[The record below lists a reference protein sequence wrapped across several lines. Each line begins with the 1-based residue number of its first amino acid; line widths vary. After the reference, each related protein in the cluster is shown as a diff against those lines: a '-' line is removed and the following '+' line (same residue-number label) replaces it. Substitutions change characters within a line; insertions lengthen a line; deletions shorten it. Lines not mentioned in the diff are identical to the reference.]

1 MIFCEMIEKD
11 KSLKLV
17 DRFLALMIV
26 LLLLSPVLYS
36 QPAALGHFELETKRN
51 NSLKMDLK
59 LYNNLIVIPVI
70 INSSRDTLNMILDTG
85 VARTLITGLPNGEV
99 VNLNFTR
106 RVKVE
111 GLGEGESINAFYS
124 NGNEVIIDRTTGREQ
139 EVLVLEE
146 DIFNLS
152 TLLGTYVHGL
162 IGYSV
167 FKDFIVE
174 IDYRY
179 RWVKFHDYEKF
190 RSKFYKKGRSS
201 GWEQVPLTIRGGKPY
216 VSATIT
222 QTDGT
227 KVDVNLLIDTGA
239 SKAISLYHSAN
250 EDIYLPEK
258 RIRSFLGNGLSGE
271 INGYLGLIKE
281 IQIGD
286 YSFNNVVATYPDE
299 EGIKRALVFSDR
311 DGSLGSEL
319 MRRFKIMFNYR
330 DSTMLIQPSRF
341 FDDEFSYNK
350 SGIEIATPFP
360 RIQLYQVTHVR
371 EGSIADESG
380 IREGDFIT
388 EINGKTSSS
397 YTLNEALN
405 VFTRSSLEKL
415 RLKLVRND
423 SSFRKE
429 LDLVNELE

>member
-1 MIFCEMIEKD
+1 MIKKD
-11 KSLKLV
+11 QKQNLAN
-17 DRFLALMIV
+17 RFIALMMGLV
-26 LLLLSPVLYS
+26 LLSPVMHA
-36 QPAALGHFELETKRN
+36 QPAAQGYFELETKRN
-51 NSLKMDLK
+51 NSFKMDFK

-99 VNLNFTR
+99 INLNFTR
-106 RVKVE
+106 KVKVE

-124 NGNEVIIDRTTGREQ
+124 NGNEVIINRTTGHDQ

-152 TLLGTYVHGL
+152 ALLGSYVHGL

-190 RSKFYKKGRSS
+190 KSKYNKKARSS
-201 GWEQVPLTIRGGKPY
+201 GWDEVPLTIRDGKPY
-216 VSATIT
+216 ISATIT

-227 KVDVNLLIDTGA
+227 VVDVNLLIDTGA

-250 EDIYLPEK
+250 DEIYLPEK

-281 IQIGD
+281 IQIGKYTFSD
-286 YSFNNVVATYPDE
+286 VVTTYPDE
-299 EGIKRALVFSDR
+299 EGVKRALVYSDR

-319 MRRFKIMFNYR
+319 MRRFKMMFNYR

-341 FDDEFSYNK
+341 FNDEFTYNK

-360 RIQLYQVTHVR
+360 RFQLYQVTHVR
-371 EGSIADESG
+371 EGSIAEEAG
-380 IREGDFIT
+380 IMEGDFIT

-405 VFTRSSLEKL
+405 IFTRSSLDKL
-415 RLKLVRND
+415 RLKFVRND
-423 SSFRKE
+423 SSYRKE
-429 LDLVNELE
+429 LDLVNELK